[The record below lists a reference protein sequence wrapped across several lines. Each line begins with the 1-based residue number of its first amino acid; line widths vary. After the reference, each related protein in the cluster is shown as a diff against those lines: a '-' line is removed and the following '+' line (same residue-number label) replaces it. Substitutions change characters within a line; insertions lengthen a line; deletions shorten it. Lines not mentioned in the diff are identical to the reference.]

1 MEGVASRECARAAG
15 CDAGPFGQRRKH
27 HRRGVVCW
35 TAVSVVLI
43 CCVAAAGAQV
53 FRSDLGYSLRLP
65 PDWERIP
72 DEVVQEVTLQIVDPS
87 SPDRPYY
94 DAAFQKAESD
104 RWFAYPYVLVQRIEI
119 ERQPT
124 TAEMQGF
131 VAEISGRSASDVEDV
146 FRSDV
151 RGVVSEAM
159 LGRVVLDADGGI
171 AVWSGD
177 AALETGERLR
187 MTSVARFGQ
196 RHVILVHSYHIADRF
211 EEETEA
217 FDAIAASF
225 AFDEG
230 LEFRQLAVEAPLSEP
245 PEAATDAGRSIWG
258 RVLGAALAAAVIGV
272 LAGLIPALRRSRRRS
287 ADDSGD

>member
-1 MEGVASRECARAAG
+1 METSVSGGFLRSTARCAGPPEPRWRGRAA
-15 CDAGPFGQRRKH
+15 
-27 HRRGVVCW
+27 
-35 TAVSVVLI
+35 VLLLA
-43 CCVAAAGAQV
+43 VAAAVLCFVLPVLAEA
-53 FRSDLGYSLRLP
+53 FRGGLGYTLLIPSG
-65 PDWERIP
+65 WEQIP
-72 DEVVQEVTLQIVDPS
+72 DEVVEEVTRQVVDPS
-87 SPDRPYY
+87 SPDRPFY

-124 TAEMQGF
+124 TEEMQGF
-131 VAEISGRSASDVEDV
+131 AAEISGRSASDVEDV

-159 LGRVVLDADGGI
+159 LGRVVLDADRGI